1 MYFTTVAVQSFFIKG
16 FLPKGLNSTILVLIP
31 KKKEAKMMKD
41 HGKVSCCNIL
51 YKVISK
57 ILAKRLKTILPKCIT
72 LNQYAFVKERL
83 LMENFMLATK
93 LVKDYHKEYVSLT
106 CAMQIDISKVFDSV
120 QWSFLLNTLRQ
131 SISRDIHGF
140 LTTFM
145 VRTPP
150 IN

>member
-31 KKKEAKMMKD
+31 KKEEAKMMKD
-41 HGKVSCCNIL
+41 YRKVSCCNIL

-83 LMENFMLATK
+83 LMEKFMLATK
-93 LVKDYHKEYVSLT
+93 
-106 CAMQIDISKVFDSV
+106 
-120 QWSFLLNTLRQ
+120 
-131 SISRDIHGF
+131 
-140 LTTFM
+140 
-145 VRTPP
+145 
-150 IN
+150 